1 MGLFSKKAEGDP
13 AAGDRPTSRL
23 AGKPALP
30 GILQD
35 LEAGAEY
42 QRGLMPQQAPEIPG
56 YDLAYFFKPA
66 RSMSGDFFDFLPVEG
81 GQTGIVVCDAS
92 GKGIPASLLAV
103 MCQLCFRAKPDSGAS
118 PAATLASVNAMLHGN
133 CKRGTFLTGIY
144 AVLDPA
150 RHTLSMAN
158 AGHLPA
164 VLWHSRMRIATAHR
178 SNGPVLGVL
187 APAMFN
193 SSVNEESVALAPG
206 DRFVFFTD
214 GMNEAMAPGQKEFG
228 MEHLRKR
235 LMAQS
240 DGPSADFLRD
250 LTSQLEL
257 HAGGGEQSDDIT
269 IVTGR
274 RLPA

>member
-1 MGLFSKKAEGDP
+1 MKTSMGLFSRK
-13 AAGDRPTSRL
+13 AAGETAPAGGGTSRL
-23 AGKPALP
+23 IGRPSLHEDV
-30 GILQD
+30 Q
-35 LEAGAEY
+35 AGAEY
-42 QRGLMPQQAPEIPG
+42 QRDLMPRTPPALPG
-56 YDLAYFFKPA
+56 YDLAFTFKPA
-66 RSMSGDFFDFLPVEG
+66 RAMSGDFFDFLALDARR
-81 GQTGIVVCDAS
+81 TAIVVADAS

-103 MCQLCFRAKPDSGAS
+103 MAQLCFRARPDPGAS
-118 PAATLASVNAMLHGN
+118 AARTLAAVNAMLHGN
-133 CKRGTFLTGIY
+133 LKRGTFLTGIY
-144 AVLDPA
+144 AVLDA
-150 RHTLSMAN
+150 GRHELSMAN

-164 VLWHSRMRIATAHR
+164 VVWHSRQRIATAHR

-187 APAMFN
+187 APAPFEA
-193 SSVNEESVALAPG
+193 SVNEETVPLAPG

-250 LTSQLEL
+250 LTSQLDL
-257 HAGGGEQSDDIT
+257 HAAGGEQSDDIT

-274 RLPA
+274 RLP

>member
-1 MGLFSKKAEGDP
+1 MGLFSRKTEGDP
-13 AAGDRPTSRL
+13 AAHGERPLSHPS
-23 AGKPALP
+23 GKPLLP
-30 GILQD
+30 VILQD

-42 QRGLMPQQAPEIPG
+42 QRSLMPQQPPQLAG
-56 YDLAYFFKPA
+56 YDFAYFFKPA
-66 RSMSGDFFDFLPVEG
+66 RSMSGDFFDFLPVDP
-81 GQTGIVVCDAS
+81 TRMGIVVADAS
-92 GKGIPASLLAV
+92 GKGVPASLLAV
-103 MCQLCFRAKPDSGAS
+103 MCQLCFRARPD
-118 PAATLASVNAMLHGN
+118 PAATPAAALSAVNAMLHGN
-133 CKRGTFLTGIY
+133 VKRGTFLTGIY
-144 AVLDPA
+144 AVLDAA
-150 RHTLSMAN
+150 RHSLSMAN

-164 VLWHSRMRIATAHR
+164 VVWHSRQKIATAHR

-187 APAMFN
+187 GPAQFE
-193 SSVNEESVALAPG
+193 SSVNEEHVALSPG
-206 DRFVFFTD
+206 DRFVLFTD

-240 DGPSADFLRD
+240 DGPSVDFLRD

-274 RLPA
+274 RLA

>member
-1 MGLFSKKAEGDP
+1 V
-13 AAGDRPTSRL
+13 
-23 AGKPALP
+23 
-30 GILQD
+30 Q
-35 LEAGAEY
+35 AGAEF
-42 QRGLMPQQAPEIPG
+42 QRGLMPQQPPGVPG
-56 YDLAYFFKPA
+56 YDIAYFFKPA
-66 RSMSGDFFDFLPVEG
+66 RDMSGDFFDFLPMDAG
-81 GQTGIVVCDAS
+81 KLGIVVADAS

-103 MCQLCFRAKPDSGAS
+103 MCQLCFRARPDPAAG
-118 PAATLASVNAMLHGN
+118 PAATFSSVNAMLHGN
-133 CKRGTFLTGIY
+133 VKRGTFLTGIY
-144 AVLDPA
+144 AVLDTA
-150 RHTLSMAN
+150 RHSLSMAN

-164 VLWHSRMRIATAHR
+164 VVWHSRQKIATTHR

-187 APAMFN
+187 AAAPFA
-193 SSVNEESVALAPG
+193 SSMNEESVPLAAG

-240 DGPSADFLRD
+240 DGPSAEFLRD

-274 RLPA
+274 RLA